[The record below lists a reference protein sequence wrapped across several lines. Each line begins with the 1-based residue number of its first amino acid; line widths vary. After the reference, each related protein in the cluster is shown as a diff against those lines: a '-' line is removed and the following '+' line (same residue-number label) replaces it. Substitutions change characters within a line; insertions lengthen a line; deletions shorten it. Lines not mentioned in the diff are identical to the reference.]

1 MDSRTWHVAMI
12 SPVLF
17 LVPSILVTGIGQA
30 RRVVMN
36 PLFFANLVLMS
47 TPVAPLST
55 SACVF
60 AVIPFCWTRTS
71 RRIDGEPLY
80 LFVNEIHLV
89 VEFESESIVCV
100 KEGSC
105 PLTSTAGV
113 RDFKNPAQRYRDV

>member
-1 MDSRTWHVAMI
+1 MDNRTWHVAVI

-17 LVPSILVTGIGQA
+17 LVPSILVTGIGRA
-30 RRVVMN
+30 NGVIMN
-36 PLFFANLVLMS
+36 LLFLANLVLMS

-55 SACVF
+55 SARVF

-89 VEFESESIVCV
+89 VEFASESVVRVI
-100 KEGSC
+100 EGSF
-105 PLTSTAGV
+105 PLSSTAGV
-113 RDFKNPAQRYRDV
+113 RDFKNPVQHYRGV